1 MRPSLR
7 LLLLLALIAVAAP
20 AAAVTVGVLSPE
32 GGARAEAQWRST
44 REHLR
49 RALGDPDVAFRH
61 YDFPGIKA
69 AVARGEVEFV
79 ILNGGLYTEIEA
91 AHGVSRIATLLSPRG
106 RSPKEAMGST
116 VLVSAQRPELAR
128 LADLVGQR
136 IAVVD
141 TAAFGGWQI
150 AQREFQRRAI
160 DVDALRVEAV
170 GFPMQDV
177 VRRVLDGRADAG
189 VVRTCVVE
197 DMIERGELAPGAV
210 RALNVRTLPGEACE
224 RSTPLLP
231 DWAFAT
237 LPDTP
242 EPLARQV
249 AVALLHMPVDGDGV
263 RWTVPT
269 DYQPV
274 RDLFREL
281 QIGPYEHLR
290 ESTLQDFMRRWWFLF
305 ALGALV
311 MVGGAAHTVRTEWL
325 LQRRTTALRAAML
338 ERERLMHEAREQQ
351 EQLDHL
357 SRLGALGELSS
368 MLAHELA
375 QPLAAIGNFA
385 RGIGRRIDA
394 GRLDPQP
401 LRAAATDIAQ
411 EAERATAVMSRIRD
425 FARKRQVAREPLAVA
440 SAVQAA
446 ARVFEGALHDAPA
459 VRVEFDLDPSATV
472 LGDRLQIEQLMLN
485 LLKNAYD
492 ATRAVSG
499 RVPTVRVRCVRN
511 DGEVQVCVI
520 DNGAGLAP
528 ETARRMFEPFFSTKP
543 DGLGLGLA
551 LARRVVEAHGG
562 RLWAEPAARGPGL
575 SVCFTL
581 PLAEELADVV

>member
-1 MRPSLR
+1 MPLPVRV
-7 LLLLLALIAVAAP
+7 LLLLGLTAATVP
-20 AAAVTVGVLSPE
+20 ASAVTVGVLSPE
-32 GGARAEAQWRST
+32 GEARAEAQWGST

-49 RALGDPDVAFRH
+49 QALEDPGLDFRY

-69 AVARGEVEFV
+69 AVDKGEVDFV
-79 ILNGGLYTEIEA
+79 ISNGGLYVEVEST
-91 AHGVSRIATLLSPRG
+91 HGVSRIATLLSPRG

-116 VLVSAQRPELAR
+116 VLVSARRPELAR

-150 AQREFQRRAI
+150 AQREFQRRDI
-160 DVDALRVEAV
+160 EIDALRVEAV

-197 DMIERGELAPGAV
+197 GMIERGELAPGAV
-210 RALNVRTLPGEACE
+210 RVLNARTLPGEACE

-237 LPDTP
+237 LPHTP
-242 EPLARQV
+242 EPLARRV
-249 AVALLHMPVDGDGV
+249 AIALLDMPVDEDGM
-263 RWTVPT
+263 RWTVAT

-290 ESTLQDFMRRWWFLF
+290 ASALQDFMRRWWFVF
-305 ALGALV
+305 ALGALAI
-311 MVGGAAHTVRTEWL
+311 VGGIAHTLRTEWL
-325 LQRRTTALRAAML
+325 LQRRTKALRSAML
-338 ERERLMHEAREQQ
+338 EREQLMSEAREQQ

-401 LRAAATDIAQ
+401 LQAAATDIAQ

-492 ATRAVSG
+492 ATRGVSG

-562 RLWAEPAARGPGL
+562 RLWAEPTARGPGL

>member
-1 MRPSLR
+1 MS
-7 LLLLLALIAVAAP
+7 
-20 AAAVTVGVLSPE
+20 
-32 GGARAEAQWRST
+32 
-44 REHLR
+44 
-49 RALGDPDVAFRH
+49 
-61 YDFPGIKA
+61 
-69 AVARGEVEFV
+69 
-79 ILNGGLYTEIEA
+79 
-91 AHGVSRIATLLSPRG
+91 
-106 RSPKEAMGST
+106 
-116 VLVSAQRPELAR
+116 
-128 LADLVGQR
+128 
-136 IAVVD
+136 
-141 TAAFGGWQI
+141 
-150 AQREFQRRAI
+150 
-160 DVDALRVEAV
+160 
-170 GFPMQDV
+170 
-177 VRRVLDGRADAG
+177 
-189 VVRTCVVE
+189 
-197 DMIERGELAPGAV
+197 
-210 RALNVRTLPGEACE
+210 
-224 RSTPLLP
+224 
-231 DWAFAT
+231 
-237 LPDTP
+237 
-242 EPLARQV
+242 
-249 AVALLHMPVDGDGV
+249 
-263 RWTVPT
+263 
-269 DYQPV
+269 
-274 RDLFREL
+274 
-281 QIGPYEHLR
+281 
-290 ESTLQDFMRRWWFLF
+290 
-305 ALGALV
+305 
-311 MVGGAAHTVRTEWL
+311 
-325 LQRRTTALRAAML
+325 
-338 ERERLMHEAREQQ
+338 EAREQQ

-401 LRAAATDIAQ
+401 LQAAATDIAQ

-492 ATRAVSG
+492 ATRGVSG

-562 RLWAEPAARGPGL
+562 RLWAEPTARGPGL